1 MTCLVTPAQ
10 VPTIIDL
17 TMKGSHGVESFD
29 PLEQD
34 KWAASEERLRVV
46 KGFDVYNPVRAV
58 EIYLMLDVVVPKKFR
73 VLEFIKYTWP
83 ECPKTH
89 LSSYYN
95 KMAEVICDEKLLIHF
110 F

>member
-1 MTCLVTPAQ
+1 
-10 VPTIIDL
+10 
-17 TMKGSHGVESFD
+17 
-29 PLEQD
+29 
-34 KWAASEERLRVV
+34 
-46 KGFDVYNPVRAV
+46 
-58 EIYLMLDVVVPKKFR
+58 MLDVVVPKKFR